1 MANKTERSTERTV
14 SLVVVA
20 ALLAAAII
28 QELRKPS
35 DERRWVGKVAGI
47 VPYDLRR
54 PTFRR
59 LLASVW
65 SPDDSRILMPYGFGV
80 GWTVNVGRLVE
91 LARRGNGGTSSRS
104 TPPSRRSVAHG

>member
-1 MANKTERSTERTV
+1 MAKKAGRSTQRTI
-14 SLVVVA
+14 SLVVVT

-28 QELRKPS
+28 QELNKPK
-35 DERRWVGKVAGI
+35 DERQWVGKVAGI

-59 LLASVW
+59 LLAALW
-65 SPDDSRILMPYGFGV
+65 SPDDSRILMPHGFGV

-91 LARRGNGGTSSRS
+91 LARRGNRADT
-104 TPPSRRSVAHG
+104 